1 MVGHHA
7 ALCNLFGHTPQ
18 AFSVTAVD
26 TIGQPLLEYVAT
38 MVTRIRHK
46 QPRRRLFLREHRK
59 AKGVSAETMAGR
71 LDIERESVLRLERE
85 PWRVNSEKQAEY
97 ASALGVEPEALW
109 RPPGVPSLDELVA
122 GASKDVQDMAL
133 DIVSRLVKRAG

>member
-1 MVGHHA
+1 
-7 ALCNLFGHTPQ
+7 
-18 AFSVTAVD
+18 
-26 TIGQPLLEYVAT
+26 

-46 QPRRRLFLREHRK
+46 QARRRLFLREHRK

-97 ASALGVEPEALW
+97 ASAIGVEPEALW

-122 GASKDVQDMAL
+122 GAPKDVQDMAL